1 VTPPSRPAA
10 TSSIGTVIVASF
22 IGTAIEWYDFFLY
35 GTAAALV
42 FNKLFFPNLDS
53 LAGTLSAYGTFA
65 VGFLARPLG
74 GAVFGHY
81 GDRVGRKAMLVWS
94 LLLMGIATALIGTL
108 PTYSSIG
115 VWAPVLLVVLRFV
128 QGIGVGGEWGG
139 AVLMAVEHSGGSR
152 RGFHGSWP
160 QMGVPAGL
168 LLATGVYALLSSRLS
183 EADFLAWGWRVPF
196 LTSALLVGVGLFIR
210 IRLLETPAFTEL
222 KQQEGTATAPLV
234 QVLRDHP
241 RQVLVGMGM
250 RFAQNVLFYIYTV
263 FVLSYGEK
271 TLGYSKST
279 MLGGVAVGATVGL
292 FTIPIFGALSDRFGR
307 KPVYLAGAVISL
319 LYAFPFFWL
328 VGQGPGFVALA
339 IVLGLNVGQD
349 LMYGPQAAYFAEL
362 FSTRVR
368 YSGASLVYQLTSVF
382 SGGMAPFIAT
392 LLLARYGSWSVA
404 SYMALSCLLT
414 VVATLLAPET
424 HKARL

>member
-1 VTPPSRPAA
+1 
-10 TSSIGTVIVASF
+10 
-22 IGTAIEWYDFFLY
+22 
-35 GTAAALV
+35 
-42 FNKLFFPNLDS
+42 
-53 LAGTLSAYGTFA
+53 
-65 VGFLARPLG
+65 
-74 GAVFGHY
+74 
-81 GDRVGRKAMLVWS
+81 
-94 LLLMGIATALIGTL
+94 
-108 PTYSSIG
+108 
-115 VWAPVLLVVLRFV
+115 
-128 QGIGVGGEWGG
+128 
-139 AVLMAVEHSGGSR
+139 
-152 RGFHGSWP
+152 
-160 QMGVPAGL
+160 MGVPAGL

-183 EADFLAWGWRVPF
+183 EAEFLAWGWRVPF

-222 KQQEGTATAPLV
+222 KQQEGTAAAPLV

-271 TLGYSKST
+271 SLGYAKST

-307 KPVYLAGAVISL
+307 KPVYLAGALISL

-328 VGQGPGFVALA
+328 MGQGPGFVALA

-382 SGGMAPFIAT
+382 SGGLAPFIAT
-392 LLLARYGSWSVA
+392 LLLARHGSWSVA
-404 SYMALSCLLT
+404 SYMAASCVLT

-424 HKARL
+424 HKVRL